1 METSN
6 YNTAGGAGPY
16 AVDMS
21 NISVPKNIR
30 TERELE
36 QEVTK
41 ICDTLKDTCKDT
53 YIYQTFLQWD
63 MLTL

>member
-6 YNTAGGAGPY
+6 YNTAGETGPY

-21 NISVPKNIR
+21 NISIPKNIR
-30 TERELE
+30 TEKELE

-41 ICDTLKDTCKDT
+41 ICDTLKDTRN
-53 YIYQTFLQWD
+53 YIALFMKLSYNEIC
-63 MLTL
+63 